1 MTKMMQAFVAVPISE
16 AIGRAF
22 GGNTMLGVGAALV
35 TARLVMRSFPGMLLL
50 GVVAG
55 GLNYMHIKKIADDAE
70 KSKSLDKPPITV

>member
-35 TARLVMRSFPGMLLL
+35 T
-50 GVVAG
+50 
-55 GLNYMHIKKIADDAE
+55 E